1 MDRFSRASRVE
12 SLGTSRVSSS
22 IRSGSN
28 RRFPSWRSRTLTAV
42 RPSSASGWRT
52 VVSAGTVTDRLHG
65 VVEADDRA
73 VAGNLQPARR
83 GLLHYPDGHAVVER
97 EDRGRRFRQVEQRRR
112 LLAAAV
118 EPEVRV
124 ADEGVVRQDA
134 GAGQRRVVAAQPLLR
149 RDPAQ
154 RAARSRRSAGARGS
168 AGAGSPGWRRRSARR
183 RRRGCRRAPPCAGP
197 PPRRGSR
204 ARRAPAARRPIPRA
218 APGPR
223 RRHRR

>member
-1 MDRFSRASRVE
+1 MDRFSRVPAS
-12 SLGTSRVSSS
+12 SPLGTSRVSSS

-28 RRFPSWRSRTLTAV
+28 RRFPQLAEQD
-42 RPSSASGWRT
+42 A
-52 VVSAGTVTDRLHG
+52 DRGAPQLGERLANRGERRDGDGCLHG

-83 GLLHYPDGHAVVER
+83 GLLQYPDGHAVVER

-118 EPEVRV
+118 DAEVRV
-124 ADEGVVRQDA
+124 ADEGLIRQDA

-154 RAARSRRSAGARGS
+154 RAGDHAD
-168 AGAGSPGWRRRSARR
+168 
-183 RRRGCRRAPPCAGP
+183 PPVP
-197 PPRRGSR
+197 EV
-204 ARRAPAARRPIPRA
+204 
-218 APGPR
+218 
-223 RRHRR
+223 